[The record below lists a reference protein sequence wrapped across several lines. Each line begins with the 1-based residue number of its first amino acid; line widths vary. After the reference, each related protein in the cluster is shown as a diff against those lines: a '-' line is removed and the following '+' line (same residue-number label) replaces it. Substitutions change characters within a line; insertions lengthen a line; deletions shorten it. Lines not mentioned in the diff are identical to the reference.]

1 MADELGANAVR
12 GKITLVRG
20 SELANLSIVS
30 N

>member
-1 MADELGANAVR
+1 MADELDANAVR

-20 SELANLSIVS
+20 SELSNLSIVS